1 MTLSSPAA
9 RYTAVAIALHWAMAL
24 LILFMIW
31 LGWNMDENEVRYQLH
46 KSVGITLLFLTVAR
60 IAWRL
65 LNPPPPEP
73 SDLKPMERK
82 LSHFVHIAFYA
93 MMVIIPLAGWLLVSI
108 SPFQVATVLYGAV
121 DWPHLPFTS
130 GLRQGNEL
138 LHGIVENI
146 HSKGAWVIIVLLGLH
161 VAGAVKH
168 EIGGEEGVLKRM
180 IPGLFGKTGPPS
192 PPARGAI
199 IAFGVSIALFAVIA
213 ALPLL
218 GSGRANADQA
228 SPNPNAVPVTGNWT
242 VNQSESEISFS
253 GTYENKPFE
262 GAFATWSADVAFYP
276 EDLAR
281 SAVRVTIDT
290 GSVGTGTKLYDS
302 TLREAEWFN
311 TAAFPQATVALS
323 DFQSTGPET
332 YTAIATLT
340 LKGRETSVPLDF
352 ELEIEGDRAE
362 LKGQAVFSRKNLDIG
377 QVSDPGGSWVGDEII
392 VEVEGEAIRTN

>member
-1 MTLSSPAA
+1 MTSPSPAA
-9 RYTAVAIALHWAMAL
+9 RYTSVAIALHWAMAL

-73 SDLKPMERK
+73 STLKPLEQK
-82 LSHFVHIAFYA
+82 LSHAVHIAFYA
-93 MMVIIPLAGWLLVSI
+93 LMVIIPLAGWLLVSI
-108 SPFQVATVLYGAV
+108 SPFQISTVLYGAV

-168 EIGGEEGVLKRM
+168 EFGGEEGVIKRM
-180 IPGLFGKTGPPS
+180 IPGLFGKTSPPS
-192 PPARGAI
+192 PPARGAV
-199 IAFGVSIALFAVIA
+199 IAFGSSLVLFALIA
-213 ALPLL
+213 AIPLI
-218 GSGRANADQA
+218 GSAGAGPGPAQSSA
-228 SPNPNAVPVTGNWT
+228 SAEPAGNWS
-242 VNQSESEISFS
+242 VDDAASEISFS
-253 GTYENKPFE
+253 GVYDGKPF
-262 GAFATWSADVAFYP
+262 GGKFGNWSADVGFYP
-276 EDLAR
+276 EDLAA
-281 SAVRVTIDT
+281 SSVSVTVET
-290 GSVGTGTKLYDS
+290 GSVTTGTKLYDS

-311 TAAFPQATVALS
+311 TGAFPEAQVALTN
-323 DFQSTGPET
+323 FEKTGEDT

-340 LKGRETSVPLDF
+340 LKGKETSVPLDF
-352 ELEIEGDRAE
+352 QLTINGDQAI
-362 LKGQAVFSRKNLDIG
+362 LDGTAVFSRKALDLG
-377 QVSDPGGSWVGDEII
+377 QVSDASGSWVSDEIT
-392 VEVEGEAIRTN
+392 VTVTGTATRNG